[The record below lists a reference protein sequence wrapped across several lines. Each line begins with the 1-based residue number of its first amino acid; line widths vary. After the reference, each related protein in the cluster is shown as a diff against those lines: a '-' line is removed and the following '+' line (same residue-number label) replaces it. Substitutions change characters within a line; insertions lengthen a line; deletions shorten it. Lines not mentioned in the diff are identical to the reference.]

1 MRLVDVSEFFSDFG
15 GGVRT
20 YAHQK
25 LEAAAK
31 AGIEAT
37 IIAPG
42 PADRRERRLGGE
54 IFWVRSPVLPFDHRY
69 HLFVDLRPIHALLD
83 DIRPNIVEGSSTW
96 RGGWAAATW
105 RGAAARAL
113 FLHQD
118 PVAVYPQS
126 LMSPAISAERVDQ
139 LCNWFWRYMR
149 RLSARFDV
157 TVAPSG
163 YFARRLSRFGVA
175 NPFACP
181 LGVDKN
187 AFSHA
192 LRDDETRRKMLAGCG
207 VDDPNATLFLAVGRH
222 HPEKRLPLLIEALR
236 QFSSH
241 APCALYVIGDGPMW
255 RSVQRKAAEAAG
267 VCIAG
272 PEHDRAALARQIAS
286 SDIFV
291 HGGAAETFGLVVAEA
306 LASGLPI
313 VAPDAGGAVDLCHPA
328 YAESYKSGCA
338 ADILSAMRRISARD
352 RDELSRAARAGAH
365 RIRTPGE
372 HFDALFARYEQI
384 TNDERVRRAA

>member
-25 LEAAAK
+25 LEAAAR

-42 PADRRERRLGGE
+42 PADRRERRHGGE

-69 HLFVDLRPIHALLD
+69 HLFANLRPIHALLD
-83 DIRPNIVEGSSTW
+83 ELRPDLVEGSSTW

-105 RGAAARAL
+105 KGAAARAL

-126 LMSPAISAERVDQ
+126 LMSPAISAERVDR
-139 LCNWFWRYMR
+139 LFIWFWRYMR

-157 TVAPSG
+157 TVAPSDF
-163 YFARRLSRFGVA
+163 FARRLARFGVA
-175 NPFACP
+175 NPFSCP
-181 LGVDKN
+181 LGVDKG
-187 AFSHA
+187 AFSYA
-192 LRDDETRRKMLAGCG
+192 LRDGETRRKMLADCG
-207 VDDPNATLFLAVGRH
+207 VSDPNATLFLAVGRH
-222 HPEKRLPLLIEALR
+222 HPEKRLPLLIDAHR
-236 QFSSH
+236 RFSAG

-255 RSVQRKAAEAAG
+255 RSVRRKAAAVPG
-267 VCIAG
+267 VFIAG
-272 PEHDRAALARQIAS
+272 PEHDRAALARKLAS
-286 SDIFV
+286 SDIFL

-306 LASGLPI
+306 LAAGLPI

-338 ADILSAMRRISARD
+338 ADILAAMRRIAARD
-352 RDELSRAARAGAH
+352 RDALSLAARAGGR
-365 RIRTPGE
+365 RIRTPAE
-372 HFDALFARYEQI
+372 HFDALFARYELI
-384 TNDERVRRAA
+384 AKEERLRRAA